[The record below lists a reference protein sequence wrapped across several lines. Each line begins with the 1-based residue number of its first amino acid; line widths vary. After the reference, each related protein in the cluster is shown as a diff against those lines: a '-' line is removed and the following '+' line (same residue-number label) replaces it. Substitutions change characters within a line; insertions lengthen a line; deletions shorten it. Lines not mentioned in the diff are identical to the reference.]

1 MLHVQCSKITV
12 RSTSDLLAC
21 FVPSKNIVSC
31 EIFHNTVLFG
41 RCSFSD
47 FSVSLPWRKHTRRKT
62 AWAKRKT
69 HWLSMS
75 HTSFDLLLNSTQ
87 MKPCNVKSVHAMIFN
102 YISEHV
108 TLFVFRNLVQRTL
121 DYCRFYWLVFRPY
134 ASKMWSKCIMLKI
147 TAQLITVWK
156 FTKFDHGLYF
166 CR

>member
-1 MLHVQCSKITV
+1 MLHVQCSKVTV
-12 RSTSDLLAC
+12 QSTSYLLAC
-21 FVPSKNIVSC
+21 FVPSKNIVSR
-31 EIFHNTVLFG
+31 EIFHYTVLFG

-69 HWLSMS
+69 HGLSMS

-121 DYCRFYWLVFRPY
+121 DYCRFYWLVFRLY
-134 ASKMWSKCIMLKI
+134 ASKMLWKDIVLII
-147 TAQLITVWK
+147 TSQLITVWK
-156 FTKFDHGLYF
+156 FTKFGHSL
-166 CR
+166 